1 MCMPNFK
8 ITRVS
13 IYGSAPNSSFF
24 QLKTEPIIDS
34 LLPTLNQS
42 MVVGEVIIDLSG
54 NRDNW

>member
-1 MCMPNFK
+1 MPNFK